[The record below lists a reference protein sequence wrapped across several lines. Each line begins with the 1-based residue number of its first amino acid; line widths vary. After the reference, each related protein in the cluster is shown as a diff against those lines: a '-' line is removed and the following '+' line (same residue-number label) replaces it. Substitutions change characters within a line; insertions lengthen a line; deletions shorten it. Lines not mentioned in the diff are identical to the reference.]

1 LRRFFHWEAKMRQ
14 PLVVGNWKMNG
25 SRVSIAALLADI
37 VGSAAAKGPEVAV
50 CPVYVHLPQA
60 LEACAGSAVA
70 VGAQDCSHMQEGAY
84 TGEVAPGMLAEL
96 GCRWVILGH
105 SERCQYHN
113 ESDELV
119 AAKVAAAVEAGLR
132 PIVCVGE
139 TLKQREAGEAQGV
152 VNAQLQGALRGQ
164 ASLESLAIAYEPVW
178 AIGTG
183 VTATPEQAQD
193 MHAFIRGCL
202 HDIDGVDAVATRVL
216 YGGSVKPDNAARL
229 FVQQD
234 IDGALVGGA
243 ALIAADFLAIINAA
257 AA

>member
-105 SERCQYHN
+105 SERRQ
-113 ESDELV
+113 
-119 AAKVAAAVEAGLR
+119 
-132 PIVCVGE
+132 
-139 TLKQREAGEAQGV
+139 
-152 VNAQLQGALRGQ
+152 
-164 ASLESLAIAYEPVW
+164 
-178 AIGTG
+178 
-183 VTATPEQAQD
+183 
-193 MHAFIRGCL
+193 
-202 HDIDGVDAVATRVL
+202 
-216 YGGSVKPDNAARL
+216 
-229 FVQQD
+229 
-234 IDGALVGGA
+234 
-243 ALIAADFLAIINAA
+243 
-257 AA
+257 